1 MFITSKGIVLHRIK
15 YGDNSFIVKAFTQTK
30 GMLTFFLRISSKQR
44 SSVNM
49 FQPLTALELTFTY
62 KGSKDMHYLKEFKPV
77 DKNHLYT
84 NDIRKIAVKSLISEF
99 TYKCIH
105 EENEDVDIFNF
116 LMQQSNKL
124 THLHNGYNSFVLGF
138 LFRFFELQ
146 GFSFMAYSENSS
158 NEGFLNIDD
167 LNMLDALKDE
177 PDVSNFPQNNTGRA
191 NDLLD
196 KMILCYKNAIL
207 GEKKILS
214 IEIYKEVFY
223 N

>member
-15 YGDNSFIVKAFTQTK
+15 YGDNSFIVKVFTEMK

-44 SSVNM
+44 SLVNM
-49 FQPLTALELTFTY
+49 FQPLTAVELTFTY
-62 KGSKDMHYLKEFKPV
+62 KGSKDMHYIKEFKPV
-77 DKNHLYT
+77 EKSHLYT

-99 TYKCIH
+99 TYKCIQ
-105 EENEDVDIFNF
+105 EENEDADIFNF

-124 THLHNGYNSFVLGF
+124 THLNGGYNTFVLGF

-146 GFSFMAYSENSS
+146 GFSFIAYSENSS
-158 NEGFLNIDD
+158 NEGFLSVDD
-167 LNMLDALKDE
+167 LNILDALKNE
-177 PDVSNFPQNNTGRA
+177 PDVGNFPQNNAGSRK
-191 NDLLD
+191 DLLD

-214 IEIYKEVFY
+214 IDIYKEVFY